1 MSKPKSIKIDD
12 VTYVPEDSIP
22 QGPDELDSGKTYC
35 IVRSRNAGVVCGYVD
50 YDNTNSTTVEV
61 HQGRQMWR
69 WDSAFVLL
77 DMAES
82 GVRKESDCKF
92 SEPQRKQKVFNA
104 CQLIECSANA
114 AESLKAVKNA
124 NR

>member
-1 MSKPKSIKIDD
+1 MDERKTIKIDD
-12 VTYVPEDSIP
+12 IKFIREDSVK
-22 QGPDELDSGKTYC
+22 QGPDELDGKTYC
-35 IVRSRNAGVVCGYVD
+35 IVRSKDAGVVCGYVD

-61 HQGRQMWR
+61 YHGRQMWM

-82 GVRKESDCKF
+82 GVRTESKCKF
-92 SEPQRKQKVFNA
+92 SEPQSRQKVFNA
-104 CQLIECSANA
+104 CQLIECTQDA
-114 AESLKAVKNA
+114 AASMREVKNA

>member
-1 MSKPKSIKIDD
+1 MIKSESIKIDD
-12 VTYVPEDSIP
+12 IKYIREDSLKK
-22 QGPDELDSGKTYC
+22 GPDELDGKTYC
-35 IVRSRNAGVVCGYVD
+35 IIRSKDAGVVCGYVD

-61 HQGRQMWR
+61 YQGRQMWR

-82 GVRKESDCKF
+82 GVRTESKCKF
-92 SEPQRKQKVFNA
+92 SEPQRKQKVFSA
-104 CQLIECSANA
+104 CQLIECTEKA
-114 AESLKAVKNA
+114 AVSMRAVKNA